1 MTQRI
6 VHGDALEVMRELG
19 AASVDLVLTDPP
31 YFLPAEHY
39 AMRTKWARSLSDLSI
54 IEHYLGDVITEAR
67 RILKPDAGALA
78 MFCDGQ
84 SYPVVYCRAYLA
96 FDRVTDVVWDKGQI
110 GMGAGI
116 RRRHEL
122 VLIGIPRTM
131 CWNGYLPS
139 VLNCPPV
146 QSSQR
151 IHPAEKPVELL
162 RHLVRLMCPPGGT
175 VVDPFCGSGATGEAA
190 KLEGRHAICIERD
203 VDYVEQARVRL
214 ERVAPDAGLFAE
226 VDIRPV
232 GP

>member
-1 MTQRI
+1 MAVEIR
-6 VHGDALEVMRELG
+6 HGDALEELRAMP
-19 AASVDLVLTDPP
+19 AASADLVLTDPP

-54 IEHYLGDVITEAR
+54 IEHYLGDVITESR
-67 RILKPDAGALA
+67 RILRPGGALA

-122 VLIGIPRTM
+122 VLIAVPTTM
-131 CWNGYLPS
+131 EWFGWLPS
-139 VLNCPPV
+139 VLNCPAV
-146 QSSQR
+146 QSSRR
-151 IHPAEKPVELL
+151 IHPAEKPVDLL
-162 RHLVRLMCPPGGT
+162 RHLVRLMCPEGGT
-175 VVDPFCGSGATGEAA
+175 VVDPFAGSGATGEAA
-190 KLEGRHAICIERD
+190 KLEGRSAICIERD
-203 VDYVEQARVRL
+203 VTYVGQARVRL
-214 ERVAPDAGLFAE
+214 ERIAPDAGLFE
-226 VDIRPV
+226 RVDMRPV